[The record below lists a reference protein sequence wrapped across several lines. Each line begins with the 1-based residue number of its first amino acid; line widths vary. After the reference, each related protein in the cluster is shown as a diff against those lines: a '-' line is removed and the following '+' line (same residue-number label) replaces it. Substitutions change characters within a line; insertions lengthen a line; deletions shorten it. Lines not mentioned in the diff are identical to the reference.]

1 MKNENLNTG
10 GTVWGFTEDLR
21 DCHMLIAGTTGSG
34 KSVIINDILWSHVG
48 GRSVANSLI
57 LIDPKRVE
65 LYPYKETPHCCAYA
79 ETPGQAVSALKLAL
93 QYIEEDYKKLKAEG
107 KRKKDK
113 DDSITIVI
121 DELADLMLSDR
132 SAEIKRLLQKILQ
145 IGRAVKC
152 YVIAATQCP
161 NRKVIPAELTL
172 NFTCRWAL
180 RCVSSIESRQIIGV
194 AGAEQIRN
202 YGEAIENKNGTLT
215 RHINIPMTSDDDIRE
230 RLAFWKD

>member
-1 MKNENLNTG
+1 MKNENLNPG
-10 GTVWGFTEDLR
+10 GTVWSFTKDLR

-34 KSVIINDILWSHVG
+34 KSVIINDILWSHIG

-65 LYPYKETPHCCAYA
+65 LSPYKNTPHCYAYA
-79 ETPGQAVSALKLAL
+79 QTPGQAVSALKLAL
-93 QYIEEDYKKLKAEG
+93 EHIEADYKKLEAEG
-107 KRKKDK
+107 KRKKET

-161 NRKVIPAELTL
+161 NRKVIPAELVL

-180 RCVSSIESRQIIGV
+180 RCMSSIESRQIIGI
-194 AGAEQIRN
+194 AGAEQICN
-202 YGEAIENKNGTLT
+202 YGEAIENKNGMLT
-215 RHINIPMTSDDDIRE
+215 RYVDLPMTSDEDIRE